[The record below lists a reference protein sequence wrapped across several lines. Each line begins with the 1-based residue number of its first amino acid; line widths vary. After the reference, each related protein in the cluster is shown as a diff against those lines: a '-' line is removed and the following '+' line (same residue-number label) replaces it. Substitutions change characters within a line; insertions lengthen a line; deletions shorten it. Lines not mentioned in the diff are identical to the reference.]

1 MSASADLLK
10 TASAAAH
17 HVVAHTDS
25 GPAFRQLIRNFAD
38 ALARVPDYP
47 ATEFSPLAIEQLSS
61 KAEHVIAAI
70 ERHIEDHP
78 DRTAAR
84 QSLAEAIDDV
94 RHRIE
99 ELNRWRRHYL
109 QSPTT

>member
-1 MSASADLLK
+1 MSASTDLLK

-17 HVVAHTDS
+17 DVVANTGS
-25 GPAFRQLIRNFAD
+25 GPAFRQFIRDFAD

-61 KAEHVIAAI
+61 KAEQVIAAI
-70 ERHIEDHP
+70 ERHIDDHV
-78 DRTAAR
+78 DRAAAR
-84 QSLAEAIDDV
+84 QNLAEAIDDV
-94 RHRIE
+94 RHRIDE
-99 ELNRWRRHYL
+99 INRWRRHYL

>member
-1 MSASADLLK
+1 MSVSADLLK

-17 HVVAHTDS
+17 DVVTNIDS
-25 GPAFRQLIRNFAD
+25 GPAFRQLIRDFAD

-70 ERHIEDHP
+70 ERHIEDHH
-78 DRTAAR
+78 DRAAAR
-84 QSLAEAIDDV
+84 QSLAEAIEDV

-99 ELNRWRRHYL
+99 EINRWRRHYL
-109 QSPTT
+109 QSPAS